1 MVRKEFQN
9 FDETLKIASN
19 LLLPV
24 SQRFSELDLVFEVK
38 VQLDAMNAIVL
49 YCLKWGNFL
58 AYGTVS
64 CGKVITSV
72 QRA

>member
-38 VQLDAMNAIVL
+38 VQARCDECDRVILFEMGEFPRLWNR
-49 YCLKWGNFL
+49 FL
-58 AYGTVS
+58 W
-64 CGKVITSV
+64 
-72 QRA
+72 